1 MENLDNINNE
11 VEKVLHSLESIEQ
24 AEPKAFFY
32 TRLHARMEHE
42 LLTPRKVLGWQVKTV
57 YALSAIAFLLIINVF
72 TILSLQKTQVS
83 NAEQY
88 NLYESGGF

>member
-1 MENLDNINNE
+1 MKKISDIEAKLERALN
-11 VEKVLHSLESIEQ
+11 SLNGISS
-24 AEPKAFFY
+24 AEPLPYFY

-42 LLTPRKVLGWQVKTV
+42 LLTPRKVLGWQFKPI
-57 YALSAIAFLLIINVF
+57 YAILMVACLLIINF
-72 TILSLQKTQVS
+72 FSIFILQKTQVS

>member
-1 MENLDNINNE
+1 MKKISDREA
-11 VEKVLHSLESIEQ
+11 KVEQ
-24 AEPKAFFY
+24 ALNSLNGISSAEPQPYFY

-42 LLTPRKVLGWQVKTV
+42 LLTPRKVLGWQFKPI
-57 YALSAIAFLLIINVF
+57 YAILMVACLLIINF
-72 TILSLQKTQVS
+72 FSIFILQKTQVS